1 MKFIDQLA
9 SSERSGARLTKAAGW
24 IAIAFG
30 AVHMVVASLDT
41 SDIWSQVADDGWW
54 NAFTLDEST
63 TLAQFERSE
72 TFWVT
77 LGSLGAPLLILGCYV
92 VWATRQDQRVPGWI
106 GWLTLAWGLPFVITL
121 PASPAWAIPL
131 IGGLIVLGD
140 RRRSRATQSRAGH
153 ESLSK
158 PRRVPS

>member
-1 MKFIDQLA
+1 MKLVDQQI
-9 SSERSGARLTKAAGW
+9 SSDRRSGLLTKVAGW

-30 AVHMVVASLDT
+30 GLHLVVAPLDT

-106 GWLTLAWGLPFVITL
+106 GWLTMAWGLTFVITL
-121 PASPAWAIPL
+121 PASPGWAIPL

-140 RRRSRATQSRAGH
+140 RRRSVEAGAQPQA
-153 ESLSK
+153 L
-158 PRRVPS
+158 